1 LSPDQQKTPA
11 NLPPPVLIE
20 DDEGLARL
28 VDELA
33 ELDEIA
39 VDTEADSFYS
49 YQEKVCLIQITG
61 GGVDYLVDP
70 LADLDLSPLGDVLAD
85 PDRLKVFHD
94 GEYDVLLMKR
104 DFGFSFAGLFDT
116 RVAAAALGS
125 ESPGLASVLKRRF
138 GVELDKS
145 LQRSDWSAR
154 PLTAKQIA
162 YARLDTHFLLPLA
175 AEQREELEK
184 RSRLMIV
191 EGECSRLEGLEPP
204 AREFQPNDFIRLK
217 GARTLRP
224 PEMQAL
230 RELFCM
236 RDGLA
241 RDRDVPPFKVLG
253 HPLLVAIARARPKNL
268 RSLERVNG
276 LSPRQLRKF
285 GREILEALER
295 AEELGPLKRVPPPP
309 PRGDIS
315 LDEIESELHDRLKAW
330 RKGHALREGIDS
342 SLVLNR
348 KVLLRIASERPHGRD
363 ELARIEGLLPWQEES
378 FGEELVRLI
387 ESFEKDVRAGK
398 VPSPRR

>member
-1 LSPDQQKTPA
+1 M
-11 NLPPPVLIE
+11 LIE
-20 DDEGLARL
+20 DGPGLARL

-33 ELDEIA
+33 DFDEIA

-61 GGVDYLVDP
+61 GEVDYLVDP
-70 LADLDLSPLGDVLAD
+70 LADLDLGPLGEILGD
-85 PDRLKVFHD
+85 PKRLKVFHD

-116 RVAAAALGS
+116 RVAAAALGA

-175 AEQREELEK
+175 EEQREELK
-184 RSRLMIV
+184 KNNRLMIV
-191 EGECSRLEGLEPP
+191 EGECRRLEGLEPP
-204 AREFQPNDFIRLK
+204 TREFQPNDFLRLK
-217 GARTLRP
+217 GARSLRP

-236 RDGLA
+236 RDRLA
-241 RDRDVPPFKVLG
+241 RERDVPPFKVLG
-253 HPLLVAIARARPKNL
+253 HPLLVSIARARPKSL
-268 RSLERVNG
+268 RSLERLNG
-276 LSPRQLRKF
+276 VSPRQLRKV

-295 AEELGPLKRVPPPP
+295 ADELGPLKRVPPTPS
-309 PRGDIS
+309 RRDIS

-330 RKGHALREGIDS
+330 RKGHALSQGIDS

-348 KVLLRIASERPHGRD
+348 KVLLRIASERPRGR
-363 ELARIEGLLPWQEES
+363 EALARIEGLLRWQEES
-378 FGEELVRLI
+378 FGDELVQLI
-387 ESFEKDVRAGK
+387 ETFEKDVKAGK
-398 VPSPRR
+398 VPPPRR